1 MKKPPHPLRPIYW
14 SLGVIIFLMTLLF
27 GMGVF
32 YQSVLNK
39 IEAHIAAGTSV
50 ADLDT
55 RLSKRIGKPY
65 DKAFHDQ
72 LITIFDSDAKGV
84 DEILKASDALSRSV
98 LQVAG
103 AVTLICLWTVFLLV
117 RKAHQFQKILPA
129 PENPPSSE
137 S

>member
-14 SLGVIIFLMTLLF
+14 SFGVMIFLMTLLF

-32 YQSVLNK
+32 YQSVLHK
-39 IEAHIAAGTSV
+39 IEASLAVGPSM

-55 RLSKRIGKPY
+55 KLSKRIGKPY

-72 LITIFDSDAKGV
+72 LMTIFASDADGMNGLV
-84 DEILKASDALSRSV
+84 KASNALSRSV

-103 AVTLICLWTVFLLV
+103 GVTLVALWTVFLLIRRSREF
-117 RKAHQFQKILPA
+117 RK
-129 PENPPSSE
+129 
-137 S
+137 

>member
-1 MKKPPHPLRPIYW
+1 MYW

-39 IEAHIAAGTSV
+39 IVVHIAAGPSV

-55 RLSKRIGKPY
+55 CLSKRIGKPY

-84 DEILKASDALSRSV
+84 DEILNASGALSRSV

-103 AVTLICLWTVFLLV
+103 GVTIISLWTVFLLI
-117 RKAHQFQKILPA
+117 RKSHELSKKAVHQDDSPSLA
-129 PENPPSSE
+129 P
-137 S
+137 